1 MTGVTPTGAHRM
13 TPTSRPMSF
22 LSRLLSPD
30 HARWDGVRPIQ
41 IYLLRTFYFL
51 VAAFVG
57 TDAWTTVLTHQGPWD
72 HVRAVAWCMWVAY
85 ATMSVLGLIH
95 PLRMLPLMIFVI
107 FYKTLW
113 LAVVAYPLW
122 RAGTLAGPTEEM
134 AKVFMWMWILALAV
148 PWGYAW
154 RTYVRW
160 DRADRHAISH
170 DAGSRDRVPRPAS
183 D

>member
-122 RAGTLAGPTEEM
+122 RAGTLTGATEEM

-154 RTYVRW
+154 RTYVR
-160 DRADRHAISH
+160 RERTGRHAPSH
-170 DAGSRDRVPRPAS
+170 SAS
-183 D
+183 HA